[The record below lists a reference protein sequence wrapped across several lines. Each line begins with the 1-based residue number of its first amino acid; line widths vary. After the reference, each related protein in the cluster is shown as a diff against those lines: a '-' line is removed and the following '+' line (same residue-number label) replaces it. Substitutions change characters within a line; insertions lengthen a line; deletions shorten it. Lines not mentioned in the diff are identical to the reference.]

1 MNTETNFYE
10 NSLDLIRGVSKEI
23 ADSLE
28 NELTS
33 QRSKLKMI
41 ASENYCSGAVR
52 ACTSSIIMDK
62 YAEGYVD
69 DENGKAVGHRYY
81 SGCKNID
88 EIEHLGAKWACEL
101 FGSEYAYLQPHS
113 GSNAN
118 LIAYWAI
125 LMAKVITPTFEGI
138 IEHFYKE
145 KDNKPKTIK
154 DISKEE
160 WEFIR
165 ESCHNQRLLSMSL
178 DSGGHLTHGDRTN
191 ISSQIFDCYSYG
203 VNPDTGLIDYNEV
216 ERLAM
221 EIKPL
226 ILLAGFSAYPRNL
239 NFKRFREIADKCG
252 AVLMVDFSHPMGL
265 LAGKVLEGEYDPVP
279 YADIVTSTSHKTM
292 RGPRSAFILSK
303 AWLKPY
309 LEKGCP
315 LVQGGELPN
324 MVTAKAICFKE
335 AMTPEFRDYAHQI
348 VKNSK
353 VLAERLMAR
362 GIKVVTGGTDNHIVL
377 IDVSPLGLTG
387 RQAEQILEDCGIVTN
402 RNSLPNDPNGAWYT
416 SGIRL
421 GTPALT
427 TCGMKE
433 KEMEYIA
440 DHISIIL
447 ANTKPCITKK
457 GTPSKAK
464 ATIREDIKEDMVK
477 DIEVLLQKYKPY
489 GGIEV

>member
-10 NSLDLIRGVSKEI
+10 SSLDLIRGVSKEI

-69 DENGKAVGHRYY
+69 NENGKAVGHRYY

-125 LMAKVITPTFEGI
+125 LMAKVIEPYIRKLNEV
-138 IEHFYKE
+138 
-145 KDNKPKTIK
+145 
-154 DISKEE
+154 SKESTTKEEKTVKDLTREE
-160 WEFIR
+160 WNEIR
-165 ESCHNQRLLSMSL
+165 KLCKDQRLLGLSL

-203 VNPDTGLIDYNEV
+203 VDPNTGLIDYNEV

-221 EIKPL
+221 EVKPL

-335 AMTPEFRDYAHQI
+335 A
-348 VKNSK
+348 
-353 VLAERLMAR
+353 
-362 GIKVVTGGTDNHIVL
+362 
-377 IDVSPLGLTG
+377 
-387 RQAEQILEDCGIVTN
+387 
-402 RNSLPNDPNGAWYT
+402 NDP
-416 SGIRL
+416 
-421 GTPALT
+421 
-427 TCGMKE
+427 
-433 KEMEYIA
+433 
-440 DHISIIL
+440 
-447 ANTKPCITKK
+447 
-457 GTPSKAK
+457 
-464 ATIREDIKEDMVK
+464 
-477 DIEVLLQKYKPY
+477 
-489 GGIEV
+489 

>member
-1 MNTETNFYE
+1 MNNADTQFYKKGLE
-10 NSLDLIRGVSKEI
+10 LVREVSPEI
-23 ADSLE
+23 AASLE
-28 NELTS
+28 GELES

-52 ACTSSIIMDK
+52 ACVSSIVMDK

-69 DENGKAVGHRYY
+69 LEKPQGHRYY
-81 SGCKNID
+81 SGCENVDK
-88 EIEHLGAKWACEL
+88 IEQLGMKWACEL

-118 LIAYWAI
+118 LIAYWSI
-125 LMAKVITPTFEGI
+125 ISAKVMEPK
-138 IEHFYKE
+138 IEATCELLDGVGLKE
-145 KDNKPKTIK
+145 IPESLWE
-154 DISKEE
+154 DI
-160 WEFIR
+160 R
-165 ESCHNQRLLSMSL
+165 HACGDQALLAMSL
-178 DSGGHLTHGDRTN
+178 DCGGHLTHGDRTN
-191 ISSQIFDCYSYG
+191 ISSQLFRCYSYG
-203 VNPDTGLIDYNEV
+203 VDPTTGLVDYDAIRRQALDV
-216 ERLAM
+216 R
-221 EIKPL
+221 PL

-239 NFKRFREIADKCG
+239 NFKKFREIADECG

-265 LAGKVLEGEYDPVP
+265 LAGKVLEGEYNPVP
-279 YADIVTSTSHKTM
+279 YADIITSTSHKTM

-303 AWLKPY
+303 NWLRPY

-324 MVTAKAICFKE
+324 MVAAKAICFKE
-335 AMTPEFRDYAHQI
+335 AMSPEFQEYAHQT

-353 VLAERLMAR
+353 ALANKLISD
-362 GIKVVTGGTDNHIVL
+362 GIRVVTGGTDNHIVL

-387 RQAEQILEDCGIVTN
+387 RQVEQILEECGIIAN

-433 KEMEYIA
+433 PEMERIGGF
-440 DHISIIL
+440 ISKIL
-447 ANTKPCITKK
+447 KNAKPAMTKK

-464 ATIREDIKEDMVK
+464 AYVDKNIKEETLE
-477 DIEVLLQKYKPY
+477 EVASLLKIYPPY
-489 GGIEV
+489 REISQ